1 MFAALS
7 AWSGSF
13 ILRFLGHDSPE
24 PRQLVRVTGCQVRA
38 KATVRRVG
46 SGSMTE
52 GWSTDRAGVSLMED
66 VNREA
71 AGAVSVTVHGGNM
84 GSTGYTA
91 RARDVG
97 TVHCE
102 GSGCG
107 DGMRGD

>member
-1 MFAALS
+1 MTLVVQ
-7 AWSGSF
+7 SGS
-13 ILRFLGHDSPE
+13 L
-24 PRQLVRVTGCQVRA
+24 
-38 KATVRRVG
+38 
-46 SGSMTE
+46 TE
-52 GWSTDRAGVSLMED
+52 AWSTDAGVVRETED
-66 VNREA
+66 VNHGA

-91 RARDVG
+91 QARDVG